1 MATKIILTV
10 KSKLQAKYGKDFP
23 ALEKLFQNLITSD
36 KPKGL
41 DTELIYIDDPATV
54 AQYNLPVLVGAS
66 EKDFKDIFDHL
77 FTSRTPDYAVIFGAQ
92 DVFPFQQLVNLA
104 YKPGGDDDQNIPSD
118 LPYACDARYS
128 TNCNSFTNPSRVVGR
143 IPDLPN
149 SGDIGYV
156 RKIFGFIVQ
165 SKPKP
170 SSKYDNYL
178 AVSASVWLASTK
190 ESITNIFGNSSKML
204 SAPPALA
211 GHYTTAQLGALSH
224 FFNCHGA
231 LNTTSYYGQSGST
244 YPESLKAIDLNG
256 RLTSGTVVAAECCY
270 GAQLLEVSRFG
281 ISIAN
286 NYLFNSAISFMGA
299 STIAYGPAS
308 GQGLADLICQYF
320 LINVRQGASCGRAL
334 LDARQKF
341 LSVSGPTLD
350 PYELKTLAQ
359 FYILGDP
366 SVQPVVTP
374 PTKDFMDT
382 ITDRRLNLQLKGI
395 NLGLTTS
402 NTRKVEEPSLDET
415 PTFRD
420 ILKGTEFGNIRDKMV
435 FEVEEPVLGIGIQ
448 SKALYADQSVPNFT
462 GLRYHVYQKRQKAKG
477 GVLAIKVLVIKESNQ
492 QVLGWKQYESR

>member
-1 MATKIILTV
+1 MTTKIILTV
-10 KSKLQAKYGKDFP
+10 KSTLQGKYGKDFP
-23 ALEKLFQNLITSD
+23 ALEKLFQNLIQSD
-36 KPKGL
+36 QTKAL
-41 DTELIYIDDPATV
+41 HTELVYIDDAAT
-54 AQYNLPVLVGAS
+54 ATQYNFPVLKS
-66 EKDFKDIFDHL
+66 NNEKDFKDIFDQI
-77 FTSRTPDYAVIFGAQ
+77 FSSKTPDYIVIFGAQ

-104 YKPGGDDDQNIPSD
+104 YKPGGDVDQNIPSD
-118 LPYACDARYS
+118 LPYACDTPYN
-128 TNCNSFTNPSRVVGR
+128 TNCNLFTSPSRVVGR

-156 RKIFGFIVQ
+156 KKIFGYIIQ

-170 SSKYDNYL
+170 SSRYDNYF

-190 ESITNIFGNSSKML
+190 QSITNIFRNNSKML

-211 GHYTTAQLGALSH
+211 GHYTTAQLGAPSH

-231 LNTTSYYGQSGST
+231 LNTTSYYGQSGTT

-256 RLTSGTVVAAECCY
+256 SLSNGTVVAAECCY
-270 GAQLLEVSRFG
+270 GAQLLDVAKFG

-286 NYLFNSAISFMGA
+286 NYLYNSAITFMGA

-320 LINVRQGASCGRAL
+320 LINIRQGASCGRAL

-366 SVQPVVTP
+366 SVQPVVNP
-374 PTKDFMDT
+374 PTKDLMDT

-402 NTRKVEEPSLDET
+402 TTRKVEEPILDDN
-415 PTFRD
+415 PSFRD
-420 ILKGTEFGNIRDKMV
+420 ILKVADFGNIKEKMV
-435 FEVEEPVLGIGIQ
+435 FEVDEPLLGIGVL
-448 SKALYADQSVPNFT
+448 SKALYADKAVPNFPK
-462 GLRYHVYQKRQKAKG
+462 LRYHIYQKGQKAKS
-477 GVLAIKVLVIKESNQ
+477 GVFDIKVLVIKESNQ